1 MNNVVSVHPE
11 RLSQF
16 GSAADCNF
24 YLVTNDSFADSFRIE
39 GAAEY
44 LSARV
49 VALKESESFEEAIT
63 TLPGPAHILVVSPA
77 RFFQSPETDGLG
89 PDRKLLAMACNS
101 TPTTLT
107 EVRHFLK
114 IMEDTS
120 ATEQDA
126 FSARFFDLAE
136 QADRL
141 EYANPVT
148 GTVAHLDH
156 FADGLVWNQQAG
168 SLEWGE
174 QQIVPS
180 GEISVLP
187 VEITDFDEK
196 LYLPL
201 EGEITL
207 QGYPIL
213 HSGTPSF
220 SRVDQAR
227 IHAALAA
234 MEQHPIKAVVEGGH
248 IVSLTAVDPGAEPAV
263 AMLESMFEIDS
274 RYRKVWEIGHALNTS
289 LRILPGNHAMNE
301 VYGGTAGCV
310 HWGLGLT
317 PYTQYHLDII
327 APQTIVRSAA
337 DPESIL
343 LRGEATVA

>member
-1 MNNVVSVHPE
+1 MSNVVTVRPE

-24 YLVTNDSFADSFRIE
+24 YLMTNDSLADAFVID
-39 GAAEY
+39 GAADY
-44 LSARV
+44 RSARV
-49 VALKESESFEEAIT
+49 VALKETESFEEALAD
-63 TLPGPAHILVVSPA
+63 LPGPAHILVVSPE
-77 RFFQSPETDGLG
+77 RFFQSPEVLA

-101 TPTTLT
+101 TPTTLA
-107 EVRHFLK
+107 EVRHFLQV
-114 IMEDTS
+114 MEDTS

-126 FSARFFDLAE
+126 FSERFFDLAE

-168 SLEWGE
+168 SLEWGQ

-187 VEITDFDEK
+187 VEITDFDER

-201 EGEITL
+201 DGEITL

-220 SRVDQAR
+220 SRADQAR

-234 MEQHPIKAVVEGGH
+234 MEQHPIKAAVEGGH
-248 IVSLTAVDPGAEPAV
+248 IVGLTAVEPGAAPAV
-263 AMLESMFEIDS
+263 AMLESMFEVDS

-337 DPESIL
+337 DAEAIL
-343 LRGEATVA
+343 LRGEAPAV